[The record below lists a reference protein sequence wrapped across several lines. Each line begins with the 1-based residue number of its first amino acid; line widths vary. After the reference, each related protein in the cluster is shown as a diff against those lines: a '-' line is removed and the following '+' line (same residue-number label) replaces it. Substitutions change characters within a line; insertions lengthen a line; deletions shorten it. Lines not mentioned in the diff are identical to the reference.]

1 MILTDRKEIVVR
13 FSEVDSMGIV
23 WHGNYVKY
31 LEDGRESFGKKF
43 GIGYLDMFA
52 NGTMT
57 PLVKVDIDYKN
68 LVEYGETLIVE
79 TSYENC
85 DSAKII
91 LNYKIYKKSDNK
103 VAVTART
110 IQVFV
115 NLQRELLLYPPTFF
129 TDWKKSVGIL

>member
-1 MILTDRKEIVVR
+1 VILTDRKEIIVR

>member
-1 MILTDRKEIVVR
+1 MILTDRKEIIVR

-43 GIGYLDMFA
+43 GIGYLDMFS

-85 DSAKII
+85 ESAKII

>member
-1 MILTDRKEIVVR
+1 VILTDRKEIIVR

-43 GIGYLDMFA
+43 GIGYLDMFS

-85 DSAKII
+85 ESAKII

>member
-1 MILTDRKEIVVR
+1 
-13 FSEVDSMGIV
+13 MGIV